1 MCRLHDMVV
10 GGARRRTREY
20 IDRDKMGKYNECG
33 QRWPLT
39 LNTPVAR
46 VIVIVWLSRRHAGIQ
61 AQPAGSIRV
70 AMLIR
75 SGPSLLLS
83 ESVSQSSVSRSLSCK
98 AA

>member
-1 MCRLHDMVV
+1 MVV
-10 GGARRRTREY
+10 GGARRRIHEY
-20 IDRDKMGKYNECG
+20 IDGDKYNECG
-33 QRWPLT
+33 QRWALT
-39 LNTPVAR
+39 LNTSVAS